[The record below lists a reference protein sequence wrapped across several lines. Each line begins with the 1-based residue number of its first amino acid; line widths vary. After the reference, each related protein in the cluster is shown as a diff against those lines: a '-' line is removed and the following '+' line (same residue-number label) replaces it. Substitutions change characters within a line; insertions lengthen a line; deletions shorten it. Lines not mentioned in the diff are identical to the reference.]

1 MIKFNK
7 LVIIVKSVVFFD
19 VINMLI
25 KIYMLLIIFVLINIW
40 LNFLNNDWM
49 KCIWLL
55 LLKLIVLMFWG
66 INFND
71 VFINL
76 ICFESKI
83 VN

>member
-49 KCIWLL
+49 KCILLL